1 MKIFYS
7 INELAQNNEAIG
19 IALGTFD
26 GLHVGHQKVI
36 GDLVHKC
43 KANGWK
49 SVVYTFSNH
58 PRELTRNGHK
68 VHRLVSNED
77 KIKLIAST
85 GADYL
90 LLIPFDETFM
100 KTSPEEFVK
109 RFLVDG
115 MKVKAIAVGFDYRF
129 GKGAE
134 GDVDLLRHLAPK
146 YGYELLVV
154 APVALENHKI
164 SSSEIR
170 DRIKH
175 GDMKAANL
183 MLGRPYSVAG
193 KVVKGKQ
200 VGRTLLGFPT
210 ANLEVAPYMGL
221 IKPGV
226 YASYTQVGD
235 RIFESLSN
243 VGYNPTFDQKE
254 LNLESYL
261 LDFDEDIYGE
271 TIRIF
276 FVAHMRGEMKFDS
289 LADLIAQMQEDV
301 RNAQVLYFSKNHAE
315 DFGIRLTDL

>member
-1 MKIFYS
+1 MKILYS
-7 INELAQNNEAIG
+7 IKDLAEKNEPIG

-36 GDLVHKC
+36 GDLVGKC
-43 KANGWK
+43 RANGWK

-58 PRELTRNGHK
+58 PRDLTRNGHK
-68 VHRLVSNED
+68 VHRLASNED
-77 KIKLIAST
+77 KIKLIEMT

-115 MKVKAIAVGFDYRF
+115 MRVKAIAVGFDYRF

-134 GDVDLLRHLAPK
+134 GDVDLLRGLSPR
-146 YGYELLVV
+146 YGYDLLVV
-154 APVALENHKI
+154 PPVAIEGHKI

-170 DRIKH
+170 DKIKH
-175 GDMKAANL
+175 GDMHAAKL
-183 MLGRPYSVAG
+183 MLGRPYSVSG

-210 ANLEVAPYMGL
+210 ANLEVEPYMGL

-226 YASYTQVGD
+226 YASYTQVGN

-261 LDFDEDIYGE
+261 LNFDEDIYGE

-276 FVAHMRGEMKFDS
+276 FIAHMRGEMKFSS
-289 LADLIAQMQEDV
+289 LDDLIAQMKQDERD
-301 RNAQVLYFSKNHAE
+301 AIEQYFSKNTAK